1 MYMYLYNL
9 HVQCHL
15 LGVMLLLMTMIVEGI
30 KLLPPRFALCVCG
43 GGGGGSLWCGYGRGG
58 CKELGYSC
66 LETSQMCDGARFS
79 CCCHLLTMHKMP
91 V

>member
-9 HVQCHL
+9 HVQFHL

-43 GGGGGSLWCGYGRGG
+43 GGGGGSLWCGYGRCG
-58 CKELGYSC
+58 CKEGIAILGPRRC
-66 LETSQMCDGARFS
+66 VMVPAFHAVATC
-79 CCCHLLTMHKMP
+79 
-91 V
+91 